1 MGQIGLWPMPCLGLS
16 ILAEN
21 GIYIRSRVL
30 DRERSQMMRDE
41 VVRLSKALTAAP
53 RLEKDNW
60 LKCDP
65 ISRVSGPGL
74 VFDKAIRH
82 YYLPSP

>member
-1 MGQIGLWPMPCLGLS
+1 MGLIGLWPMPCLGLS
-16 ILAEN
+16 ILDEN

-53 RLEKDNW
+53 RFDATKGAQL
-60 LKCDP
+60 P
-65 ISRVSGPGL
+65 ISCRAWKRTIG
-74 VFDKAIRH
+74 
-82 YYLPSP
+82 